1 MIANKP
7 TSHLKTAVI
16 LTNFPS
22 FFGKNF
28 QIFDIT
34 KLKRKTQLC
43 FYKTISSNFIAKI
56 SSLEIS
62 KKKKKKKHTYA
73 GRGKRRKEGEMWH
86 LEELTTFSTS
96 RSGNL

>member
-62 KKKKKKKHTYA
+62 KKKKNTPTQDAARDGKKEKC
-73 GRGKRRKEGEMWH
+73 GISK
-86 LEELTTFSTS
+86 S
-96 RSGNL
+96 